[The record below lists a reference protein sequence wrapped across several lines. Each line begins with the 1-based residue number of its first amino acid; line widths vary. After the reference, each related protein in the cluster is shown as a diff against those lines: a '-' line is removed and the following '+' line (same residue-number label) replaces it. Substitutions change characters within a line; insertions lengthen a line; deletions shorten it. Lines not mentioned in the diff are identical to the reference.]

1 VRNYSAAGNAV
12 CAWEEGQGGRGEVGD
27 CVVGL
32 SGERVDAS
40 LIHRPSSHRPLSPN
54 TEMRTRIVEMTE
66 TENADCQRKREEEA
80 MSKETSR
87 L

>member
-1 VRNYSAAGNAV
+1 MRNYSAAGNAV

-66 TENADCQRKREEEA
+66 TENEDCQRKREEEA
-80 MSKETSR
+80 MSKEKSR